1 MTTLELT
8 KEQLHLVQQA
18 LELYLRIG
26 IGQLEEVLKHPT
38 FERNLENYFRPPKD
52 PEVGDSTPQGKVLDI
67 KEGKALIAGSVKDG
81 MWNEEHEWKD
91 LKDVVLSPSYDELHD
106 YQEDI
111 VKDLNKIKEKLYA
124 DGVQRH
130 NYYSS
135 WGIHHSKVDP
145 SCRMAYDIIQVIR
158 HEFWKQNPNRSEYT
172 VDSGSF
178 FTYEVDNSSHK
189 IKCKV

>member
-26 IGQLEEVLKHPT
+26 IGQLEQMLKHPT
-38 FERNLENYFRPPKD
+38 FERNLN
-52 PEVGDSTPQGKVLDI
+52 
-67 KEGKALIAGSVKDG
+67 G
-81 MWNEEHEWKD
+81 MWDEEHEWKD

-111 VKDLNKIKEKLYA
+111 VKDLSKIKEKLYA
-124 DGVQRH
+124 DGVKRH

-135 WGIHHSKVDP
+135 WGIHHPKVDP
-145 SCRMAYDIIQVIR
+145 SCRMAYDILQVIR
-158 HEFWKQNPNRSEYT
+158 HEFWKQSPNKSNST
-172 VDSGSF
+172 VDSSIS
-178 FTYEVDNSSHK
+178 FTYEVDSSSHK
-189 IKCKV
+189 IKCKI